1 MEGIISD
8 VAGEVVIVLFIV
20 VFIAT
25 FVAAVVQLIRERKL
39 IWIVLWGYAVT
50 LAYGFI
56 FDQDEIILIGS
67 AVTALICFIVYLR
80 TS

>member
-8 VAGEVVIVLFIV
+8 FAGEVVIVLFIV

-25 FVAAVVQLIRERKL
+25 FVAAVVQLIRQRNL
-39 IWIVLWGYAVT
+39 IWIVLWGYAVM
-50 LAYGFI
+50 LSYGFI
-56 FDQDEIILIGS
+56 FDQDEIIFIGS